1 MAVSDI
7 LPDKNRER
15 ELKVVH
21 GEDDE
26 LLLPLPGGEA
36 QLPVDQTRLNVK
48 IINFRENL
56 GSPR

>member
-21 GEDDE
+21 GEDDD
-26 LLLPLPGGEA
+26 LLEDKMEKSRNIFIL
-36 QLPVDQTRLNVK
+36 TK
-48 IINFRENL
+48 
-56 GSPR
+56 